1 MNTPYFH
8 TCNIIKWKIGGLE
21 NEENVMYYAE
31 PDYGSGVCSAVVTL
45 CSHPVMRAVQPAAAP
60 VTSK

>member
-1 MNTPYFH
+1 MNKPYFH

-31 PDYGSGVCSAVVTL
+31 PDYGSGSVKRL
-45 CSHPVMRAVQPAAAP
+45 
-60 VTSK
+60 